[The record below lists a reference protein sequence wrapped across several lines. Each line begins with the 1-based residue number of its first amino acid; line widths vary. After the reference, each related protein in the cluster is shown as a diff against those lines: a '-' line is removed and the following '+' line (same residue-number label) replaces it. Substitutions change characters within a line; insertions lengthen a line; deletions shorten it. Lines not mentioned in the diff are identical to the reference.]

1 MKSFKIIVF
10 ALAALLLLATAG
22 CAPGGQPAAGSGS
35 DASSSQTNTTPK
47 TGDKKNDPAVAQ
59 NLQVKLY
66 YPNDDATKL
75 VAVMQQV
82 PAHDKYQA
90 SVKALMAGTKQAGL
104 IGIFPKEAKLR
115 SVTVKDGLATV
126 DFSRELTRRFVGG
139 STGELML
146 VGSLVDTL
154 TEFPEIK
161 KVQIKIEGQIVE
173 TIAGHMDTSAPFV
186 RMEKL
191 IQ

>member
-35 DASSSQTNTTPK
+35 DASSSQTNATPK
-47 TGDKKNDPAVAQ
+47 AGDKKNDPAAQ

-82 PAHDKYQA
+82 SANDKYQA
-90 SVKALMAGTKQAGL
+90 AVKALMAGTKQAGL

>member
-10 ALAALLLLATAG
+10 ALAALLLLAAAG

-47 TGDKKNDPAVAQ
+47 AGDKKNDPAAQ
-59 NLQVKLY
+59 KLQVKLY

-82 PAHDKYQA
+82 PANDKYQA

-154 TEFPEIK
+154 TEFPEVK
-161 KVQIKIEGQIVE
+161 KVQIKIEGQAVE